1 LERDVEV
8 VKENLGVSLL
18 DLEPKLNPEPKLD
31 DVVDC
36 GIAEDENEDNGVE
49 EPNENAVGACFAI
62 GGAVA
67 AGAADAG
74 VVVVVL
80 ILGEEPNV
88 NFPFDEPSSAGD
100 TALTGSELD
109 SCFTFI

>member
-49 EPNENAVGACFAI
+49 EPNENTVGACFAR
-62 GGAVA
+62 
-67 AGAADAG
+67 G

-80 ILGEEPNV
+80 ILGDEPNV

-109 SCFTFI
+109 FCFTFI